1 METTAT
7 TGTTTT
13 GTTNDAMETSS
24 STTATPTTATTTA
37 VAPQVVRND
46 EYINTFYD
54 IANKLDT
61 NPSFPDDDKLFSKI
75 IELSSKT
82 KQTKKLSPQFISK
95 YFKRFPTLQE
105 KAIDCLIDLFDS
117 SDEDVIM
124 RVNALKAIPT
134 ICRDNPDHIAKL
146 VDILSQLLNTDSKVE
161 AEHTKNSLIE
171 LYKLNSVTTLNSF
184 LTFLESEE
192 SSMEDQPVAS
202 SSTLLS
208 FLKES
213 IIPLVR
219 TEYSKSSIETQT
231 FFRVRIL
238 KLIAKCTSTTELD
251 LLFQL
256 LECFT
261 QYKVQE
267 TITDLETNVLPV
279 IESQSLDTIR
289 KKLINFTKILL
300 FKSKKPHTEINSNKL
315 FDLYL
320 NKIFPKINE
329 FDETNKTELV
339 SVFAQVTPHMTQEIS
354 TQFLEPVYNLF
365 KATVPSKTTTPVADV
380 DLQFTIVEALLFALS
395 SIGSKSTSS
404 LCKLCGFKLVT
415 GQPSDMNAD
424 PVKYEDFL
432 GRHRFLDEKCRE
444 TLGKAKKA
452 IPNLGNPK
460 DKAQL
465 KLAQKTLLSTQNI
478 LTIMQNLLKSPP
490 VTNINNLVISSTIF
504 KGKQNLIH
512 NVSPVFKPQQHQH
525 QQQQQQQQVQQKQ
538 YQKYQAQQQQQQNVP
553 IQRNQQQQQQQKSN
567 RYQPYVTPGRRHQDL
582 DKPKQDGVEV
592 HYYSEK
598 HNKPSSFKGRGPK
611 SY

>member
-1 METTAT
+1 MAT
-7 TGTTTT
+7 TNTAS
-13 GTTNDAMETSS
+13 TTNSSTDAMEATI
-24 STTATPTTATTTA
+24 STTTTPTTATTTA
-37 VAPQVVRND
+37 IAPQVVRND

-54 IANKLDT
+54 IANKLDA

-95 YFKRFPTLQE
+95 YFKRFPSLQE

-117 SDEDVIM
+117 SDEDVVM

-171 LYKLNSVTTLNSF
+171 LYKLNSVTTLNSI

-192 SSMEDQPVAS
+192 TSMEEQPT

-219 TEYSKSSIETQT
+219 TEYSKSSVETQT

-238 KLIAKCTSTTELD
+238 KLIAKCTSITELD

-267 TITDLETNVLPV
+267 TINDLETNVFPL
-279 IESQSLDTIR
+279 IESQSLDIIR
-289 KKLINFTKILL
+289 KKLINFTKMLL
-300 FKSKKPHTEINSNKL
+300 FKSKKPHTDINSSKL

-329 FDETNKTELV
+329 LDEANKTELV

-354 TQFLEPVYNLF
+354 IQFLEPVYNLF
-365 KATVPSKTTTPVADV
+365 KAIVPSKTTTPVADV

-444 TLGKAKKA
+444 TLGKAKRA

-512 NVSPVFKPQQHQH
+512 NVSPVFKPQQHQQH
-525 QQQQQQQQVQQKQ
+525 HQVQQPPQKQ
-538 YQKYQAQQQQQQNVP
+538 YQKYQTQQQTNQQQNVP
-553 IQRNQQQQQQQKSN
+553 LQRNQQQKSN
-567 RYQPYVTPGRRHQDL
+567 RYQPYITPGRRHQDL

>member
-1 METTAT
+1 METTKSTTDAMEATASTTPNTTTAT
-7 TGTTTT
+7 TI
-13 GTTNDAMETSS
+13 
-24 STTATPTTATTTA
+24 
-37 VAPQVVRND
+37 APQVVRND

-117 SDEDVIM
+117 SDDDVLM

-161 AEHTKNSLIE
+161 AEHTKNSLVE

-192 SSMEDQPVAS
+192 SSMEDQSTSTSTPT
-202 SSTLLS
+202 TLLS
-208 FLKES
+208 FLKDS

-219 TEYSKSSIETQT
+219 TEYSKSSLETQT
-231 FFRVRIL
+231 FFRARVL

-279 IESQSLDTIR
+279 IESQSLDIIR
-289 KKLINFTKILL
+289 KKLINFTKMLL
-300 FKSKKPHTEINSNKL
+300 FKSKKPHTDINCNKL
-315 FDLYL
+315 FDIYL
-320 NKIFPKINE
+320 NKIIPKINE
-329 FDETNKTELV
+329 LDETNKTELV
-339 SVFAQVTPHMTQEIS
+339 SVFSQITPHMTQEVSI
-354 TQFLEPVYNLF
+354 QFLEPVYNLF

-380 DLQFTIVEALLFALS
+380 DLEFTIVEALLYALS

-444 TLGKAKKA
+444 TLGKANKA

-504 KGKQNLIH
+504 KGKQNTIH
-512 NVSPVFKPQQHQH
+512 NVSPVFKPQQIQPRQY
-525 QQQQQQQQVQQKQ
+525 QQSSQKQ
-538 YQKYQAQQQQQQNVP
+538 YQKHQSQQQTYQQHVP
-553 IQRNQQQQQQQKSN
+553 LQRNQQQKSN

-582 DKPKQDGVEV
+582 DKPKQDGNGVEV
-592 HYYSEK
+592 QYFTEK
-598 HNKPSSFKGRGPK
+598 YNKPSSFKGRGPK

>member
-1 METTAT
+1 METTTTTTTTAT
-7 TGTTTT
+7 TP
-13 GTTNDAMETSS
+13 TTNDAMETTS
-24 STTATPTTATTTA
+24 STTTTPTTSTA

-46 EYINTFYD
+46 KYINTFYD

-117 SDEDVIM
+117 SDEDVVM

-192 SSMEDQPVAS
+192 TSMEDQPA

-279 IESQSLDTIR
+279 IESQSLDIIR

-300 FKSKKPHTEINSNKL
+300 FKSKKPHTEINSSKL

-329 FDETNKTELV
+329 LDETNKSELV

-354 TQFLEPVYNLF
+354 IQFLEPVYNLF
-365 KATVPSKTTTPVADV
+365 KSTVPSKTTTPIADV

-395 SIGSKSTSS
+395 TIGSKSTSS

-424 PVKYEDFL
+424 PIKYEDFL

-512 NVSPVFKPQQHQH
+512 NVSPVFKPQQHQQH
-525 QQQQQQQQVQQKQ
+525 QQHQQVQQKQ
-538 YQKYQAQQQQQQNVP
+538 YQKYQTQQQQHQQQNVP
-553 IQRNQQQQQQQKSN
+553 IQRNQQQKSS

-611 SY
+611 SF